1 MSMLIIIK
9 YMYIDNYQHAHI
21 IFKLLKLIAWHLNF
35 IYKSRNKENI
45 FDKLKAQLPNNL
57 LSVNVIGLHLT
68 TQFTKT
74 ITVSFDCHF
83 IYIFSFDIKI
93 HLTIFFL
100 QNVEL
105 KKTRDVSEVIF
116 FSLMILISQIL
127 IHYICMYNGQRHQKE
142 QKIKLQTPF
151 KKSLILGMKNDVEK
165 KITQILHYFSLFS
178 PIIIIFNLQS
188 WKKSSLIF
196 VKFIYI

>member
-1 MSMLIIIK
+1 M
-9 YMYIDNYQHAHI
+9 
-21 IFKLLKLIAWHLNF
+21 
-35 IYKSRNKENI
+35 
-45 FDKLKAQLPNNL
+45 
-57 LSVNVIGLHLT
+57 
-68 TQFTKT
+68 FTKT

-100 QNVEL
+100 QNVHSL
-105 KKTRDVSEVIF
+105 NSKKKNKRRKRSHI
-116 FSLMILISQIL
+116 FSLMISISQIL

-196 VKFIYI
+196 VKIIYI

>member
-1 MSMLIIIK
+1 M
-9 YMYIDNYQHAHI
+9 
-21 IFKLLKLIAWHLNF
+21 NF

-45 FDKLKAQLPNNL
+45 FDKLKAQLPNSL
-57 LSVNVIGLHLT
+57 FSVNVIGLHLT
-68 TQFTKT
+68 TMFTKT

-83 IYIFSFDIKI
+83 ISFDIKI

-100 QNVEL
+100 QNVHSL
-105 KKTRDVSEVIF
+105 NSKKKTRDVSEVIF
-116 FSLMILISQIL
+116 FSLMISISQIL

-188 WKKSSLIF
+188 
-196 VKFIYI
+196 

>member
-1 MSMLIIIK
+1 M
-9 YMYIDNYQHAHI
+9 
-21 IFKLLKLIAWHLNF
+21 
-35 IYKSRNKENI
+35 
-45 FDKLKAQLPNNL
+45 
-57 LSVNVIGLHLT
+57 
-68 TQFTKT
+68 FTKT

-83 IYIFSFDIKI
+83 IYIFYFDIKI

-100 QNVEL
+100 QNVHSL
-105 KKTRDVSEVIF
+105 NSKKKNKRRKRSHI
-116 FSLMILISQIL
+116 FSLMISISQIL
-127 IHYICMYNGQRHQKE
+127 IHYIYMYNGQRHQKE

-196 VKFIYI
+196 VKIIYI

>member
-1 MSMLIIIK
+1 
-9 YMYIDNYQHAHI
+9 MYIDNYQHAHI

-45 FDKLKAQLPNNL
+45 FDKLKAQLPNSL
-57 LSVNVIGLHLT
+57 LSVNIIGLHLT
-68 TQFTKT
+68 TMFTKT

-116 FSLMILISQIL
+116 FSLMISISQIL

-178 PIIIIFNLQS
+178 PIIIILKFQS

>member
-1 MSMLIIIK
+1 MA
-9 YMYIDNYQHAHI
+9 NGT
-21 IFKLLKLIAWHLNF
+21 
-35 IYKSRNKENI
+35 R
-45 FDKLKAQLPNNL
+45 
-57 LSVNVIGLHLT
+57 
-68 TQFTKT
+68 
-74 ITVSFDCHF
+74 
-83 IYIFSFDIKI
+83 
-93 HLTIFFL
+93 
-100 QNVEL
+100 
-105 KKTRDVSEVIF
+105 KK
-116 FSLMILISQIL
+116 
-127 IHYICMYNGQRHQKE
+127 

>member
-1 MSMLIIIK
+1 M
-9 YMYIDNYQHAHI
+9 
-21 IFKLLKLIAWHLNF
+21 
-35 IYKSRNKENI
+35 
-45 FDKLKAQLPNNL
+45 
-57 LSVNVIGLHLT
+57 
-68 TQFTKT
+68 FTKT

-93 HLTIFFL
+93 HLKIFFL

-116 FSLMILISQIL
+116 FSLMISISQIL
-127 IHYICMYNGQRHQKE
+127 IHYICMYNGQRQQKE

-165 KITQILHYFSLFS
+165 KNHSNTPLLFTFFPNNNHTQSSIM
-178 PIIIIFNLQS
+178 
-188 WKKSSLIF
+188 KKKF
-196 VKFIYI
+196 VNFCKDYIHIK

>member
-1 MSMLIIIK
+1 M
-9 YMYIDNYQHAHI
+9 
-21 IFKLLKLIAWHLNF
+21 
-35 IYKSRNKENI
+35 
-45 FDKLKAQLPNNL
+45 
-57 LSVNVIGLHLT
+57 
-68 TQFTKT
+68 FTKT

-100 QNVEL
+100 QNVHSL
-105 KKTRDVSEVIF
+105 NSKKKKTRDVSEVIF
-116 FSLMILISQIL
+116 FSLMISISQIL

-165 KITQILHYFSLFS
+165 KNHSNTPLLFTFFPNNNHIQYS
-178 PIIIIFNLQS
+178 IM
-188 WKKSSLIF
+188 KKSSLFF

>member
-1 MSMLIIIK
+1 M
-9 YMYIDNYQHAHI
+9 
-21 IFKLLKLIAWHLNF
+21 
-35 IYKSRNKENI
+35 
-45 FDKLKAQLPNNL
+45 
-57 LSVNVIGLHLT
+57 
-68 TQFTKT
+68 FTKT

-100 QNVEL
+100 QNVHSL
-105 KKTRDVSEVIF
+105 NSKKKNKRRKRSHI
-116 FSLMILISQIL
+116 FSLMISISQIL

-178 PIIIIFNLQS
+178 PIIIILNLQS

-196 VKFIYI
+196 VKIIYI

>member
-1 MSMLIIIK
+1 M
-9 YMYIDNYQHAHI
+9 
-21 IFKLLKLIAWHLNF
+21 
-35 IYKSRNKENI
+35 
-45 FDKLKAQLPNNL
+45 
-57 LSVNVIGLHLT
+57 
-68 TQFTKT
+68 FTKT

-100 QNVEL
+100 QNVHSL
-105 KKTRDVSEVIF
+105 NSKKKKTTRDVSEVIF
-116 FSLMILISQIL
+116 FSLMISISQIL

-178 PIIIIFNLQS
+178 PIIIILKFQS
-188 WKKSSLIF
+188 
-196 VKFIYI
+196 

>member
-1 MSMLIIIK
+1 M
-9 YMYIDNYQHAHI
+9 
-21 IFKLLKLIAWHLNF
+21 
-35 IYKSRNKENI
+35 
-45 FDKLKAQLPNNL
+45 
-57 LSVNVIGLHLT
+57 
-68 TQFTKT
+68 FTKT

-100 QNVEL
+100 QNDEL

-116 FSLMILISQIL
+116 FSLMISISQIL

>member
-1 MSMLIIIK
+1 M
-9 YMYIDNYQHAHI
+9 
-21 IFKLLKLIAWHLNF
+21 
-35 IYKSRNKENI
+35 
-45 FDKLKAQLPNNL
+45 
-57 LSVNVIGLHLT
+57 
-68 TQFTKT
+68 FTKT

-116 FSLMILISQIL
+116 FFLMISISQIL

-165 KITQILHYFSLFS
+165 NHSNTPLLFTFF
-178 PIIIIFNLQS
+178 PNNNHIQS
-188 WKKSSLIF
+188 SIMKKK
-196 VKFIYI
+196 VR

>member
-68 TQFTKT
+68 TMFTKT

-116 FSLMILISQIL
+116 FSLMISISQIL

-142 QKIKLQTPF
+142 QKINQKEFNFRYEEWCRKKNHSNTP
-151 KKSLILGMKNDVEK
+151 L
-165 KITQILHYFSLFS
+165 LFTFF
-178 PIIIIFNLQS
+178 PNNNHIQS

>member
-1 MSMLIIIK
+1 M
-9 YMYIDNYQHAHI
+9 
-21 IFKLLKLIAWHLNF
+21 
-35 IYKSRNKENI
+35 
-45 FDKLKAQLPNNL
+45 
-57 LSVNVIGLHLT
+57 
-68 TQFTKT
+68 FTKT

-100 QNVEL
+100 QNVHSL
-105 KKTRDVSEVIF
+105 NSKKKKTRDVSEVIF
-116 FSLMILISQIL
+116 FSLMISISQIL
-127 IHYICMYNGQRHQKE
+127 IHYICMYNGQRQQKE

-178 PIIIIFNLQS
+178 QIIIIFNLQS